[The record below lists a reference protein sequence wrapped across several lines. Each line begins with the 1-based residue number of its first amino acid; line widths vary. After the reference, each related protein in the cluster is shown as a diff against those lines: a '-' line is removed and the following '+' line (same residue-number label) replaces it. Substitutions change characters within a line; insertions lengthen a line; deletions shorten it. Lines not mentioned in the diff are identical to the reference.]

1 MRKVV
6 VRGVGAVTPLGADLT
21 SSWEALLRGE
31 MALRCGM
38 AELPEGLQDY
48 PVGRALL
55 EQAVAREGLSP
66 KELRRLDPVV
76 QLALCASREAIAEAG
91 LDGEAGAGA
100 SSAPGDSTDALDPA
114 RFGVVMGVGYG
125 ATTTHLQTMDKLQ
138 AGKAGRLS
146 PFTIPASMP
155 NAAASQLAMTFGAR
169 GPALTVGT
177 ACASGSDA
185 VGLAW
190 QLLQGGAVDRV
201 LCGGAEWIGDG
212 MGVGGM
218 AAAKALAK
226 VGEDGNTTV
235 LKPFDVE
242 RKGTAV
248 GTGAAMFVLEAVE
261 DSTSIPADSVLLM
274 GYGCTS
280 DAHHIT
286 APLPDGSGAESAMRL
301 ALQAAELQPA
311 AIQAIY
317 THGTGTPLNDAME
330 ARAIARLFA
339 SVPQVTSTKAQ
350 YGHAMGASGAINLA
364 FAIATARDGHFPA
377 TQGCATPDT
386 NLPIRPVLPGDE
398 IPPVDGP
405 ILVNAFGFGGHNASL
420 VVAPAR

>member
-6 VRGVGAVTPLGADLT
+6 VRGVGAVTPLGADLA
-21 SSWEALLRGE
+21 SSWSALLRGE
-31 MALRCGM
+31 MALRVGGGG
-38 AELPEGLQDY
+38 AAGAAALSGPLQDY
-48 PVGRALL
+48 PLGRALL
-55 EQAVAREGLSP
+55 EEAVAREQLSP

-76 QLALCASREAIAEAG
+76 QLALCASREAMGAAG
-91 LDGEAGAGA
+91 QAD
-100 SSAPGDSTDALDPA
+100 DLDPA

-125 ATTTHLQTMDKLQ
+125 STTTHLQTMDKLQ
-138 AGKAGRLS
+138 AGKSDRLS

-155 NAAASQLAMTFGAR
+155 NAAASQLAMAFGAR

-185 VGLAW
+185 VGMAW
-190 QLLQGGAVDRV
+190 QMLQGGTVDRV
-201 LCGGAEWIGDG
+201 LCGGAEWIGDD

-226 VGEDGNTTV
+226 VDAGDGDTTV
-235 LKPFDVE
+235 LRPFDVD

-261 DSTSIPADSVLLM
+261 DPTSIPAGSVLLL

-286 APLPDGSGAESAMRL
+286 APLPDGSGAEAAMRI
-301 ALQAAELQPA
+301 ALQAAQLEPS

-330 ARAIARLFA
+330 AQAIARLFD
-339 SVPQVTSTKAQ
+339 PPPPITSTKAQ

-364 FAIATARDGHFPA
+364 FAVATARDGQFPA
-377 TQGCATPDT
+377 TQGCANPDPE
-386 NLPIRPVLPGDE
+386 LPIRAYLPGDPAPQ
-398 IPPVDGP
+398 ITGP

-420 VVAPAR
+420 VVSPAR